1 MPESVLD
8 FWFVEHGPK
17 QWWRKDA
24 AFDELCRQRFA
35 TLHRRAAA
43 CELYAWRGSA
53 GGRLAEIMLL
63 DQLSRNMF
71 RDSPRAF
78 AYDAQALTLA
88 QEAVRAG
95 ADRDPTLSAQQ
106 RQFLLMPYMHSESQ
120 QVHVEALRLF
130 TALGDD
136 DVLKFE
142 QRHKDIIDRFGR
154 YPHRNALLGRASSAE
169 EQEFLR
175 QPGSSF

>member
-1 MPESVLD
+1 MPKDVLD
-8 FWFVEHGPK
+8 FWFVECGPK

-35 TLHRRAAA
+35 ELHQQAAA
-43 CELYAWRGSA
+43 CELYTWRGSA
-53 GGRLAEIMLL
+53 VGRLAEILLL

-71 RDSPRAF
+71 RNSARAF

-88 QEAVRAG
+88 QEAVRVG
-95 ADRDPTLSAQQ
+95 ADRDPALSVQQ
-106 RQFLLMPYMHSESQ
+106 RQFLLMPYMHSESK
-120 QVHVEALRLF
+120 QVHAEALRLF
-130 TALGDD
+130 TELGDQ

-142 QRHKDIIDRFGR
+142 QRHKDIIDRFGH